1 MILDCK
7 ISSGFFYALPDQKSS
22 TYEMIHKTDIF
33 TILFYFIL
41 GSGPEIKYSFNIVE
55 IDVGDGRVQG
65 NKTKK
70 KTKHLLLLCIPYVYT
85 NKWASILTGC
95 LLKFSASLIKT
106 LMLIGTGFLTGTVTL

>member
-70 KTKHLLLLCIPYVYT
+70 KPNTSFYCV
-85 NKWASILTGC
+85 
-95 LLKFSASLIKT
+95 F
-106 LMLIGTGFLTGTVTL
+106 LMCTQINEQAF